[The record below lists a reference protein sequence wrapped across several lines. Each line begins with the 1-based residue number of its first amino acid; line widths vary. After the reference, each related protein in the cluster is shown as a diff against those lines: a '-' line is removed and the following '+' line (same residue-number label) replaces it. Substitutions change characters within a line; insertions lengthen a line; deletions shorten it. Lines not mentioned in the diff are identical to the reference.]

1 MESWPLF
8 PSGGAWGEFGQEMFL
23 GVCSSG
29 LYSFRLFFPAESW
42 SEAAL
47 FLVRWLE
54 GDLLSAMVFLIW
66 VAMSLHE

>member
-1 MESWPLF
+1 MDWVEFWPLF

-29 LYSFRLFFPAESW
+29 LCSFRLFFSAESW

-54 GDLLSAMVFLIW
+54 GEGDLLSAMVFLI
-66 VAMSLHE
+66 